1 MDVHLYLCYVC
12 WQALLMLAICFRIW
26 ATIFRGG
33 RITCWCC
40 FWHSTVALLVTGC
53 FLLPQLWRVHKKAT
67 FFLVT
72 WSRPWL
78 SHNMEWIS
86 CQIVSTAMIGWCLLW
101 CPHVRSQLLW
111 LDHEDR
117 NMVSPP
123 DRYQPWSCFL
133 CQSGLC
139 FDTFSGLELGNLI
152 TVSYAVLKLHST
164 QLYGSWIWFSCQ
176 WTVVWQLCC
185 NTENHNKSSVVKQF
199 ASPEGC
205 YQLCPGRNLGW
216 RWSGS

>member
-1 MDVHLYLCYVC
+1 
-12 WQALLMLAICFRIW
+12 MLANCFRMR
-26 ATIFRGG
+26 ATIFPGG
-33 RITCWCC
+33 RSTCWCC
-40 FWHSTVALLVTGC
+40 FWHLTVALLVTGC

-78 SHNMEWIS
+78 SHNMEWIL
-86 CQIVSTAMIGWCLLW
+86 CQIVSTAMRGRCLLW

-111 LDHEDR
+111 LDHEDT

-123 DRYQPWSCFL
+123 DRYRRWSCFL

-139 FDTFSGLELGNLI
+139 FDTFLGLELGNLI
-152 TVSYAVLKLHST
+152 TVLKLHST

-205 YQLCPGRNLGW
+205 YQLCPGS
-216 RWSGS
+216 WSGMRLIWELKAKRLACLTVHWLQV